1 MVEHSEILFCVDHL
15 LLLLVVASVAD
26 LKIVK
31 SLTQYHPP
39 THFTSL
45 FFYLLLLQVTEFPRH
60 FLVWRSLLERMPLK
74 AASSAVH

>member
-39 THFTSL
+39 TSLHFFLPVVATSD
-45 FFYLLLLQVTEFPRH
+45 
-60 FLVWRSLLERMPLK
+60 
-74 AASSAVH
+74 